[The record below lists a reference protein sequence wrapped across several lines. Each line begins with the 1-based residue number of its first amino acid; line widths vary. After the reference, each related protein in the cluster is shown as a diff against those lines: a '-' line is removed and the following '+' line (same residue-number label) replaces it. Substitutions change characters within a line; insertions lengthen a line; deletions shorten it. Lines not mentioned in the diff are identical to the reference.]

1 MIQSAWLQRLWLAGL
16 FFFGSEIVLW
26 TDTQREWVEWLLI
39 AGGYLALSALTLE
52 AAAFFRAR
60 SIFEALALA
69 GMVGLAN
76 GLLLNPTTALVDVPR
91 TLVTRAMGG
100 HALMALAMI
109 GAFTLITGAR
119 RTSAGLS
126 ALGLGA
132 AGLGLF
138 WGLWAR
144 WSPTELAAQPETPL
158 SIMLGLG
165 GLTLL
170 ILTALARWLPNTAI
184 PRLSRLDWTLC
195 LGILLALLIIR
206 LLSDQL
212 DSFALIAV
220 PLLIVYCLAV
230 LYFRQRKKPGSFM
243 DTGSS
248 APAWIGFGLAAAVFL
263 GAGALGYHLPRLIAW
278 GDLLASV
285 AVVFTAYGL
294 IWLPCMSLVLGAQAF
309 SRQARGFNL

>member
-1 MIQSAWLQRLWLAGL
+1 MRSAWQHRLWLAGL
-16 FFFGSEIVLW
+16 FFFGSEIILW
-26 TDTQREWVEWLLI
+26 TNIQREWVEWLLI
-39 AGGYLALSALTLE
+39 GCGYLALSALILE
-52 AAAFFRAR
+52 AAAIFRAR
-60 SIFEALALA
+60 SVFEALALA

-76 GLLLNPTTALVDVPR
+76 GLLLNPSTALVDLPR

-109 GAFTLITGAR
+109 GVFTLITGAR
-119 RTSAGLS
+119 RTLAGL
-126 ALGLGA
+126 GIGA
-132 AGLGLF
+132 VGLGLF

-158 SIMLGLG
+158 TVMLGAG
-165 GLTLL
+165 GLTLA
-170 ILTALARWLPNTAI
+170 ILTALARWLPTKAI

-195 LGILLALLIIR
+195 LGVLLALLIVR
-206 LLSDQL
+206 LLNHQL

-220 PLLIVYCLAV
+220 PLLIIYCLAV

-248 APAWIGFGLAAAVFL
+248 SPAWTWLGLASAIFL
-263 GAGALGYHLPRLIAW
+263 GTGVLGYHLPRQMES
-278 GDLLASV
+278 GDLLALV

>member
-1 MIQSAWLQRLWLAGL
+1 MMQSAWLNRLWLAGL

-26 TDTQREWVEWLLI
+26 TNIQRAWVEWLMI
-39 AGGYLALSALTLE
+39 GGGYLALAALTLE
-52 AAAFFRAR
+52 MAAFFRAR
-60 SIFEALALA
+60 SVFEAMALA
-69 GMVGLAN
+69 GIVGLAN
-76 GLLLNPTTALVDVPR
+76 GLLINPSTALVDLPR

-100 HALMALAMI
+100 HALLALAMV
-109 GAFTLITGAR
+109 GVFTLIAGAR
-119 RTSAGLS
+119 RNWTGLG
-126 ALGLGA
+126 ALGA

-158 SIMLGLG
+158 AVMLGVG

-170 ILTALARWLPNTAI
+170 LLTALARWLPTAPI

-195 LGILLALLIIR
+195 LGMLLALLIVR
-206 LLSDQL
+206 LLNGQI

-230 LYFRQRKKPGSFM
+230 LYFRQRKKAGSFM
-243 DTGSS
+243 DTG
-248 APAWIGFGLAAAVFL
+248 ARPPAWTWLGLISAIFL
-263 GAGALGYHLPRLIAW
+263 GAGALGYHLPRQTEW